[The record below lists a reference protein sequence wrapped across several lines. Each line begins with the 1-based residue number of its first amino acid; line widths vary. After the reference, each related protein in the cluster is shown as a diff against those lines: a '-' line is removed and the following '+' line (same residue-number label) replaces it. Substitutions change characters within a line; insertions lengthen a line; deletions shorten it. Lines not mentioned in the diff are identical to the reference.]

1 MLAALIQLK
10 GRSSRFETGAV
21 AGLLERRKL
30 CLPSANLRQ
39 APQPDRAV
47 LEMMLDAVKQVRSG
61 YEPPVGCEARQ
72 RSRMRADERV
82 RCERVVLEGVPVRQW
97 DVVPGIA
104 ARHAEQRTRGQR
116 WPVAASECSEDRV
129 EPCQI
134 GIG

>member
-1 MLAALIQLK
+1 
-10 GRSSRFETGAV
+10 
-21 AGLLERRKL
+21 
-30 CLPSANLRQ
+30 
-39 APQPDRAV
+39 V

-104 ARHAEQRTRGQR
+104 STRQRASKRQPFELRHAQRSPCGT
-116 WPVAASECSEDRV
+116 VSDR
-129 EPCQI
+129 I
-134 GIG
+134 RLM